1 MTDAKST
8 SSLAGGRRD
17 ERWLSSKL
25 QPVSDQQAMRALT
38 TVAKAIHQLML
49 CTVPIT
55 RMMMPSS
62 LWTVGQGE
70 QWVQV

>member
-1 MTDAKST
+1 M
-8 SSLAGGRRD
+8 
-17 ERWLSSKL
+17 